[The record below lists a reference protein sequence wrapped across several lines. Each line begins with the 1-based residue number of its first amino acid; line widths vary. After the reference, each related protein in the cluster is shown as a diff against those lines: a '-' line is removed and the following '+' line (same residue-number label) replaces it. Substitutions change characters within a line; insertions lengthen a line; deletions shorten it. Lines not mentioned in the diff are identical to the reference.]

1 MKIKLTA
8 VFEPV
13 EINDGGGFVAY
24 CEELPGAISQG
35 DTFDEA
41 RENLV
46 DAIKETI
53 AANRALDLS
62 RHS

>member
-13 EINDGGGFVAY
+13 EINGGGFVAY